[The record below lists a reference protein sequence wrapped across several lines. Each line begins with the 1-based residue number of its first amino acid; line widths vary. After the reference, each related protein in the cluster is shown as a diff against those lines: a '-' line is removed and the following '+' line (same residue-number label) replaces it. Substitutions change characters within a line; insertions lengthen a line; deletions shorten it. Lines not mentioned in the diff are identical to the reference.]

1 MDYRQVALCEFG
13 TKRILLRQHVDLAE
27 PSSVGRIRTHTQWQR
42 SN

>member
-1 MDYRQVALCEFG
+1 MDYRQVSLCDFG

-27 PSSVGRIRTHTQWQR
+27 PLPITQIHTHMHGEQ